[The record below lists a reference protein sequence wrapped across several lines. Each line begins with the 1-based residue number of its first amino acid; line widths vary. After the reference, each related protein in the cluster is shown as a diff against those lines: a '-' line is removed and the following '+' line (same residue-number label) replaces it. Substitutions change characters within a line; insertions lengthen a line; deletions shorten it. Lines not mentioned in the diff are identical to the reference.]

1 MVKVKDERLFQHTVA
16 NPLIFLPNE
25 YCYLGSGGRWWV
37 SVAQEVLK
45 WRHSSSSTQ
54 LILHRLNTVSSV
66 RRMLVGYSILK
77 IVKMLVK
84 SYIRILSS
92 RVCTMSEWRI

>member
-1 MVKVKDERLFQHTVA
+1 MKVKDERLFQHTVA

-25 YCYLGSGGRWWV
+25 YCYLGGRGRWV

-45 WRHSSSSTQ
+45 WRHFSSSTQ
-54 LILHRLNTVSSV
+54 LILHRLSSV

-77 IVKMLVK
+77 IVKMLAK
-84 SYIRILSS
+84 SYIRNLLS
-92 RVCTMSEWRI
+92 RAYFV

>member
-25 YCYLGSGGRWWV
+25 YCDLGGWWV
-37 SVAQEVLK
+37 LVAQEVLK
-45 WRHSSSSTQ
+45 WRHFSSSTQ
-54 LILHRLNTVSSV
+54 LILNRLNTVSSV

-84 SYIRILSS
+84 SYIRILLS
-92 RVCTMSEWRI
+92 RVCTLSEWRI

>member
-25 YCYLGSGGRWWV
+25 YCYLGSGGRWV

-45 WRHSSSSTQ
+45 WRHFSSSTQ

-92 RVCTMSEWRI
+92 RVYFV

>member
-25 YCYLGSGGRWWV
+25 YCYLGGGGGSRV
-37 SVAQEVLK
+37 SVAQEALK
-45 WRHSSSSTQ
+45 CRHFSSSTQ

-66 RRMLVGYSILK
+66 RRMLVEYSILK

-84 SYIRILSS
+84 SFKIRILFSFFD
-92 RVCTMSEWRI
+92 